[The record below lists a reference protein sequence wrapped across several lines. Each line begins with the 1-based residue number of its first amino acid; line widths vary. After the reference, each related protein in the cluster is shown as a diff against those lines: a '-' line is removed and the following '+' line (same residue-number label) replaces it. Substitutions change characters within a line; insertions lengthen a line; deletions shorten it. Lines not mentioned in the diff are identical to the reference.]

1 MMNGAMHGAGW
12 IFMILFWTL
21 IVLGIVAL
29 GKWLFST
36 GSAAEQ
42 HGREPLETLKQRC
55 ARGEVSRD
63 QYEEIRPGLS
73 NPEGPYPFPRCDRLK
88 G

>member
-1 MMNGAMHGAGW
+1 MMTGSMAGFGW

-21 IVLGIVAL
+21 IVLGVVAL

-36 GSAAEQ
+36 DGAEQ
-42 HGREPLETLKQRC
+42 AGRDPLDTLKQRY

-63 QYEEIRPGLS
+63 QYEEMRRVLDS
-73 NPEGPYPFPRCDRLK
+73 
-88 G
+88 